1 MMHFATAGVPI
12 TSKKRDTISGILRI
26 KELGLTAMEM
36 EFVQGVKM
44 SEETAKEVKK
54 ASEENKIDLTVHG
67 PYYINLATE
76 EPDKLKASHRHILS
90 SAKIGSIAGAK
101 SVTFHPAFIQAN
113 HREEVGNRV
122 KKAMNDILKECK
134 EKGYDIRI
142 SPELTGKESQFGRLN
157 ELVPLCKEVKD
168 LYFCYDFA
176 HNYARSVGK
185 NNTEKEIDESLK
197 YIRDELGQGFLNNM
211 HIHISNIEYSEKG
224 ERHHLPFLKD
234 VEDYVKAGVIK
245 RTANKEFL
253 EEYMKE
259 FYKGDKKVW
268 NDKFDYKM
276 ILKKL
281 KEYGVGGYLVCESP
295 VMEFDA
301 VLIQDLYSKL

>member
-1 MMHFATAGVPI
+1 MLHFATAGVPI

-26 KELGLTAMEM
+26 KELGLDSMEM

-44 SEETAKEVKK
+44 SEDIAQEVRKV
-54 ASEENKIDLTVHG
+54 AEENKIDLTVHG

-76 EPDKLKASHRHILS
+76 EPDKLKASYRHILG
-90 SAKIGSIAGAK
+90 SAHIGSLAGAK
-101 SVTFHPAFIQAN
+101 SVTFHPAFIQTKT
-113 HREEVGNRV
+113 RSEVSDRV
-122 KKAMNDILKECK
+122 KKAMIYILGEAK

-157 ELVPLCKEVKD
+157 ELVPLCKEIPG

-185 NNTEKEIDESLK
+185 NNTEEEIDESLT
-197 YIRDELGQGFLNNM
+197 YIKKELGQEFLNNM
-211 HIHISNIEYSEKG
+211 HIHISNIEYSDKG

-234 VEDYVKAGVIK
+234 VSDYVKAGVIK
-245 RTANKEFL
+245 RADNKEFL
-253 EEYMKE
+253 EEYMKD
-259 FYKGDKKVW
+259 FYKSDKKIW
-268 NDKFDYKM
+268 NDRFDYKM
-276 ILKKL
+276 ILRKL
-281 KEYGVGGYLVCESP
+281 KEYGVGGYLICESP

-301 VLIQDLYSKL
+301 VLIQDIYSKL